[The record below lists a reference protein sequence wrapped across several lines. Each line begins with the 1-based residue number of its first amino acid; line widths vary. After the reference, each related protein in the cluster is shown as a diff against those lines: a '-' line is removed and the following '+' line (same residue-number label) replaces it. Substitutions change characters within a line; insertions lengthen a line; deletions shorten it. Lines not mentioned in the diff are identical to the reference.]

1 MSELRFQGKS
11 EDGSHL
17 NLVDGEGNEFSLR
30 INDHLRAVIN
40 QPRLA
45 AVSTDAPVEGLTVKE
60 IQKRLRAGES
70 AESIARDGN
79 TSVDRVERFAGPIF
93 SERVWVI
100 TQAHDVALRKESPRE
115 PFTFI
120 DIITAKLSP
129 RGVDADALTWHTHRK
144 EDGTWHLE
152 LSYPS
157 SNGNGR
163 AQWTFE
169 MARRSLHPE
178 DDNARWL
185 LGEEPAPRIQEPGLV
200 YSQTPAPRPVIDL
213 TRVEEVVDEF
223 EDENVEASEVV
234 RAHDT
239 FEAPRLVAVREE
251 PSESDAQDGIKGRAK
266 VPSWDEIMFG
276 IKPKADE

>member
-11 EDGSHL
+11 DDGSHL

-45 AVSTDAPVEGLTVKE
+45 AVSTDTPIEGISVKE
-60 IQKRLRAGES
+60 MQKRLRAGES

-79 TSVDRVERFAGPIF
+79 ISVERVERFAGPIL
-93 SERVWVI
+93 SERIWVI
-100 TQAHDVALRKESPRE
+100 TQAHEVSLRKESPRE

-120 DIITAKLSP
+120 DIITAKLAP
-129 RGVDADALTWHTHRK
+129 RGVDADSLTWHTHRK
-144 EDGTWHLE
+144 EDGSWHLE
-152 LSYPS
+152 LSYPTS
-157 SNGNGR
+157 SGSSQDLGR
-163 AQWTFE
+163 ARWSFE
-169 MARRSLHPE
+169 MSRRSIHPE

-185 LGEEPAPRIQEPGLV
+185 LGEEPAPRTQEPGLV

-213 TRVEEVVDEF
+213 TRIEEGEEEIAQEPVTE
-223 EDENVEASEVV
+223 
-234 RAHDT
+234 T

-251 PSESDAQDGIKGRAK
+251 PSEVDAQDGIKGRAK

>member
-1 MSELRFQGKS
+1 MNELRFQGKS

-45 AVSTDAPVEGLTVKE
+45 AVSADTPIEGISVKE
-60 IQKRLRAGES
+60 MQKRLRAGES

-79 TSVDRVERFAGPIF
+79 ISVERVERFAGPIL
-93 SERVWVI
+93 SERIWVI
-100 TQAHDVALRKESPRE
+100 NQAHDVSLRKESPRE

-120 DIITAKLSP
+120 DIITAKLAP
-129 RGVDADALTWHTHRK
+129 HGVDADSLTWHTHRK
-144 EDGTWHLE
+144 EDGSWHLE
-152 LSYPS
+152 VSYPT
-157 SNGNGR
+157 SNSASHDLGR
-163 AQWTFE
+163 ARWSFE
-169 MARRSLHPE
+169 MSRRSIHPE

-185 LGEEPAPRIQEPGLV
+185 LGEEAAPRVPEPGLV
-200 YSQTPAPRPVIDL
+200 YTQTPAPRPVIDL
-213 TRVEEVVDEF
+213 TTAEVAEEADEEVAQELLT
-223 EDENVEASEVV
+223 E
-234 RAHDT
+234 T

-251 PSESDAQDGIKGRAK
+251 PSEVDAQEGIKGRAK